1 MVQRD
6 TEDTALAQETVQQVR
21 EFTPQIADLTDEL
34 VNLLPCDRYIRHSQA
49 SRAES
54 LAQQATRRSVR
65 RETSYRWRVA
75 NIPVRHVIDSSR
87 NSCLTADLTGL
98 RNCRNAA
105 LPAHC
110 TPSLRHDNL
119 AAQLVNWQR
128 RQPTA
133 LQRC

>member
-6 TEDTALAQETVQQVR
+6 TEDTALAQELAQQVR
-21 EFTPQIADLTDEL
+21 EATRQIAVLT
-34 VNLLPCDRYIRHSQA
+34 N
-49 SRAES
+49 
-54 LAQQATRRSVR
+54 
-65 RETSYRWRVA
+65 ETSYRWRMA
-75 NIPVRHVIDSSR
+75 KIPVRHVIDSSR
-87 NSCLTADLTGL
+87 NSCLTDDLTGL

>member
-1 MVQRD
+1 MVQW
-6 TEDTALAQETVQQVR
+6 EIENTALPQELAQQVR
-21 EFTPQIADLTDEL
+21 EATRQIA
-34 VNLLPCDRYIRHSQA
+34 V
-49 SRAES
+49 
-54 LAQQATRRSVR
+54 LAD
-65 RETSYRWRVA
+65 ETSYRWRVA

-87 NSCLTADLTGL
+87 NSCLTADPAGL

-110 TPSLRHDNL
+110 TSSLRHDNL

-128 RQPTA
+128 GQPTT